1 MAPVLTTGR
10 IGDRVMCDPVARP
23 AAPDLSS
30 SYVFSDTSEA
40 EGARLRLLASLL
52 DPMHQVSL
60 LATDLSPKARCLEVG
75 AGAGTISCWLSGR
88 LGPGGRVTA
97 TDIDLSH
104 LAGPAADNMAV
115 SRLDVITD
123 PIPERS
129 FDLITTRALLHHLP
143 SWPDVIAKLRAALRP
158 GGYLVLME
166 PDIGAGITAGTNCDE
181 ALRRFWAGWNL
192 WGRSAGIDYQL
203 AHRLPGHV
211 RTAGFTVEE
220 ASQRIPFYN
229 GGSAWAEFYLRT
241 LCALPQLTDSIGPE
255 LVEVFRRTHTHHG
268 TWTCSFGW
276 VSVTARAR

>member
-23 AAPDLSS
+23 PAADLSS

-52 DPMHQVSL
+52 DPTHRLSL
-60 LATDLSPKARCLEVG
+60 LAAGIGPKARCLEVG
-75 AGAGTISCWLSGR
+75 AGTGTISSWLSSR
-88 LGPGGRVTA
+88 LGPGAQVTA

-104 LAGPAADNMAV
+104 FAGPAADNLTV

-143 SWPDVIAKLRAALRP
+143 AWPDVIAKLRAALRP

-166 PDIGAGITAGTNCDE
+166 PDIGVGITAGTSCDE
-181 ALRRFWAGWNL
+181 ALRRFWAGWSL
-192 WGRSAGIDYQL
+192 WARSAGIDYQL

-211 RTAGFTVEE
+211 STAGFTVEE
-220 ASQRIPFYN
+220 ASQQVPFYN
-229 GGSAWAEFYLRT
+229 GGSAWAELYLRT
-241 LCALPQLTDSIGPE
+241 LRALPQLTDTIDPE
-255 LVEVFRRTHTHHG
+255 LVEVFRRTHADHS